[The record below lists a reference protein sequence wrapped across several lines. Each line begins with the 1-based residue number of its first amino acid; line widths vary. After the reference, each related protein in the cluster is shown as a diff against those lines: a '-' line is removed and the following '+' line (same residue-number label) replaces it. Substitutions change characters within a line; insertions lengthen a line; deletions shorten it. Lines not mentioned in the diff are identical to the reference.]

1 MSLVSLLTALWLS
14 LAAADVPPI
23 EARTFDVIA
32 SKYKFEPGTIEVS
45 EGDRVVLNIK
55 SVDTIH
61 GLAVKE
67 FKAKV
72 KIPKTGEQVRL
83 EFIAARPGTFKITC
97 SEYCGGGHSGMK
109 GTLIVHPRAK

>member
-1 MSLVSLLTALWLS
+1 MSLLTVLWLS
-14 LAAADVPPI
+14 LAAADIPPM
-23 EARTFDVIA
+23 EVRTFDVLA
-32 SKYKFEPGTIEVS
+32 SKYKFDPAIIEVT
-45 EGDRVVLNIK
+45 EGDRVVLRVK
-55 SVDTIH
+55 STDTIH

-72 KIPKTGEQVRL
+72 KIPRTGEEVTL
-83 EFIAARPGTFKITC
+83 EFVADRPGTFKITC